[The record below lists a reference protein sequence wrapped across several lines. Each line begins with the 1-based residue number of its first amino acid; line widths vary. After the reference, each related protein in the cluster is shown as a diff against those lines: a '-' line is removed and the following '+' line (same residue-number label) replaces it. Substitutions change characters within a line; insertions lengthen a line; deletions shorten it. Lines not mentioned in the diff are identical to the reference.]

1 MCSVRNCG
9 KIGVARHQ
17 GDAVSR
23 EGATEV
29 IRVQDQVYEL
39 IEENKDGFNQETFK
53 ERYSDILSKFDYI
66 VGDWGYG
73 QLRLKGF
80 YEDANR
86 KAPFDTRI
94 SFFDEYIM
102 EYCNFGCSYF
112 LLKKVKQANRLEDAE
127 EAEQLDGGD
136 SAERTEERPPRNKD
150 GKRRDKRRSR
160 SRRGKPKESK
170 ENKEK
175 QSAHME

>member
-1 MCSVRNCG
+1 MSG
-9 KIGVARHQ
+9 
-17 GDAVSR
+17 
-23 EGATEV
+23 EGAAEV

-39 IEENKDGFNQETFK
+39 IEENKDGFIQETFK

-80 YEDANR
+80 YEDVNR
-86 KAPFDTRI
+86 KAPFDARI

-112 LLKKVKQANRLEDAE
+112 LLKKVKQENRLEDTE
-127 EAEQLDGGD
+127 EAEQSEDGD
-136 SAERTEERPPRNKD
+136 STEKTEEKPPRNKD

-160 SRRGKPKESK
+160 SRRSKPKEPR
-170 ENKEK
+170 ENKET
-175 QSAHME
+175 QVAHTE